1 MKNNLKQV
9 KKSLRSFAK
18 RCKNFKY
25 TESVLIAFLIAGI
38 IFTAGNLFPAASKAD
53 SSM

>member
-1 MKNNLKQV
+1 MENNLKQV

-25 TESVLIAFLIAGI
+25 TESALLTFLLYG
-38 IFTAGNLFPAASKAD
+38 TV
-53 SSM
+53 MH

>member
-1 MKNNLKQV
+1 MENNLKQV

-25 TESVLIAFLIAGI
+25 TESALIAFLIAGI
-38 IFTAGNLFPAASKAD
+38 IFTPGKLFSAT
-53 SSM
+53 